1 MAASSPPL
9 QSARLSGRVAL
20 VTGALGGIG
29 AAIAARFASEGASV
43 WLADLAPDGVDRAR
57 EIAGDGARYLRLD
70 VTCEADWQAAAK
82 HIGGSLDI
90 LVNNAGIAPTGDVA
104 DMPVDD
110 WRRAMRV
117 NAEGAFLGARTMR
130 PLLAEAGGG
139 GRGWAS
145 VISISSILGMV
156 GMAQSSAYAAS
167 KGAVR
172 MLSRSLAV
180 EFASAGLPI
189 RVNSVH
195 PGFVRTAMTERGSA
209 EMDGEGDLLAALAA
223 MTPMRRL
230 ATAGEIAAAVLFLGS
245 DESSFITGA
254 ELVVDGGWTA
264 R

>member
-43 WLADLAPDGVDRAR
+43 
-57 EIAGDGARYLRLD
+57 I
-70 VTCEADWQAAAK
+70 
-82 HIGGSLDI
+82 
-90 LVNNAGIAPTGDVA
+90 N
-104 DMPVDD
+104 
-110 WRRAMRV
+110 
-117 NAEGAFLGARTMR
+117 
-130 PLLAEAGGG
+130 
-139 GRGWAS
+139 
-145 VISISSILGMV
+145 ISSILGMV

-180 EFASAGLPI
+180 EFAAAGLPI

-264 R
+264 Q